1 MLKFIRKNI
10 FIILIFIITLFL
22 GFLTFLTFI
31 DKSFIELTD
40 ENLQYLL
47 VSNILLLL
55 VFFSMIFIEIKNSIK
70 NEIAIEGSRANRKY
84 ITFFSLFTLI
94 PSILISVFSLF
105 LFSFA
110 LEKYFDKKI
119 TTAVSNSY
127 QLAINY
133 VSTVRNKVES
143 DIVLAAFDL
152 NKNVSIFNENK
163 QRFENYLNSQ
173 KLVRKLDAIF
183 LIDNSGK
190 LLMSTDRNQIQ
201 YIPPSTEQL
210 KMVLNDER
218 PLKILNAYKN
228 TSAALM
234 RLANY
239 DNTFIYII
247 KYLDPKISQYL
258 TESSEALDFYYTVQ
272 DKRTGIKFSFAII
285 YIIIVTLLLFLS
297 ISIAI
302 RFSSRFF
309 LSINNLISASTN
321 IGKGNLN
328 SKVPEIKTD
337 KELEVLNKNFNQMI
351 DRLKYQ
357 QNKLL
362 ANERHEAWESVA
374 RKIAHEI
381 KNPLTPIQLIIDSL
395 RKKYSEL
402 FDEKNKES
410 FLEKIKTINKQI
422 KLIEKLVNEFS
433 DFARMPKP
441 IFKKNE
447 LNKVIK
453 DSINLMKTND
463 KDIDFNFVSEKAY
476 YVNSDIEQ
484 LNRVFINLFK
494 NSIESLKE
502 KHEKMGNFQKKID
515 VEIQLI
521 NEYIN
526 IVVQDNGTGFTNS
539 DLRIFS
545 KPYFTTKKEGSG
557 LGLSIV
563 EKILNDH
570 NGFIEFIP
578 QKEGAKIK
586 LLLPKYVNWN
596 FNNWW

>member
-55 VFFSMIFIEIKNSIK
+55 VFFSMIFIEIKNSIR

-163 QRFENYLNSQ
+163 QRFKNYLNSQ

-190 LLMSTDRNQIQ
+190 LLMSTDRNQIK

-447 LNKVIK
+447 LNKIIK

-463 KDIDFNFVSEKAY
+463 KDIVINFNTEEVH
-476 YVNSDIEQ
+476 YVNSDTEQ
-484 LNRVFINLFK
+484 LNRVFINLLK

-502 KHEKMGNFQKKID
+502 KHQKTGDFKKKID

-521 NEYIN
+521 NDYIS
-526 IVVQDNGTGFTNS
+526 IVVQDNGSGFTNN
-539 DLRIFS
+539 DLKTLS

-570 NGFIEFIP
+570 NGFIEFIS

-586 LLLPKYVNWN
+586 ILLPKYVN
-596 FNNWW
+596 

>member
-40 ENLQYLL
+40 INLQYLL
-47 VSNILLLL
+47 ISNILLLL

-127 QLAINY
+127 QLAVNY

-152 NKNVSIFNENK
+152 NKNVSIYNENK

-173 KLVRKLDAIF
+173 KLVRKLDGIF
-183 LIDNSGK
+183 LIDNNGK
-190 LLMSTDRNQIQ
+190 LLMSTDRNKIR

-234 RLANY
+234 RLANF

-321 IGKGNLN
+321 IGKGNLD
-328 SKVPEIKTD
+328 SKVPEIRTD

-357 QNKLL
+357 QNKLI
-362 ANERHEAWESVA
+362 ANERHEAWESIA

-381 KNPLTPIQLIIDSL
+381 KNPLTPIQLIIDNL
-395 RKKYSEL
+395 KKKYSEL

-447 LNKVIK
+447 LNKIIK

-463 KDIDFNFVSEKAY
+463 KDIDMNFMSEKVY
-476 YVNSDIEQ
+476 FVNSDIEQ

-502 KHEKMGNFQKKID
+502 KSEKVGNFQKKIN

-521 NEYIN
+521 NDYIN
-526 IVVQDNGTGFTNS
+526 IIVQDNGTGFTDS
-539 DLRIFS
+539 DPKKFS

-570 NGFIEFIP
+570 NGFIEFIS

-586 LLLPKYVNWN
+586 ILLPKYGN
-596 FNNWW
+596 